1 MSSNRSAIWK
11 AALISGISLGVL
23 GALPIVGTC
32 LNACCCG
39 LAAAAGFFAALFY
52 LSETEA
58 TPQAPYGQGALV
70 GFLAGAIGAAVLV
83 FSRGFFVAAMTAVG
97 WRPSVSGLE
106 DVLRDAD
113 LPPAAAEFIEAYLS
127 GVGMGIVWMVGA
139 FFVWLLVYG
148 TFATVG
154 ALISVA
160 MFHDKREG
168 SPLFGKGPP
177 PAPPASGSPP
187 PPPAGS

>member
-1 MSSNRSAIWK
+1 MSSSRAAVWK

-23 GALPIVGTC
+23 GALPVIGTC

-70 GFLAGAIGAAVLV
+70 GFLAGATGAAVLV
-83 FSRGFFVAAMTAVG
+83 ILQGLFGVAMTAVG
-97 WRPSVSGLE
+97 WRPSVTGLE
-106 DVLRDAD
+106 DALRDAD
-113 LPPAAAEFIEAYLS
+113 LPPAVAEFIEAYLS
-127 GVGMGIVWMVGA
+127 GAAMGAAWMVGA
-139 FFVWLLVYG
+139 FFIWLLVYG

-154 ALISVA
+154 AVISVA

-168 SPLFGKGPP
+168 SPLFRKGPPP
-177 PAPPASGSPP
+177 PAPPASVPP
-187 PPPAGS
+187 PPPDS